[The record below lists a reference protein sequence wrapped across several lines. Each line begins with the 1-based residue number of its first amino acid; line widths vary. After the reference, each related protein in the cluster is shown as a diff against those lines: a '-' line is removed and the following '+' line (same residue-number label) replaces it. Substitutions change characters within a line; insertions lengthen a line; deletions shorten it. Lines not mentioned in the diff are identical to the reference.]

1 MNVGQLP
8 EGYREFKTVDLL
20 NNKKEMLTVNL
31 AALLLGAVM
40 VLPAALLVP
49 FHAYHKELLY
59 NIFVPLLFLAALF
72 LYILLHE
79 AVHGVF
85 MKKLSN
91 VKPYFGFKGLM
102 YAYAG
107 STAFFDKRSYMLIA
121 LAPVVLLGLVL
132 LLANLLLPVEWFWFV
147 YIIQIVNISG
157 AAGDIYVMNIIR
169 KAPADTLVCDAGVS
183 MKLYSQA

>member
-1 MNVGQLP
+1 MNVTLLP

-20 NNKKEMLTVNL
+20 NNKKELLTVNL
-31 AALLLGAVM
+31 AALLLGGVM

-49 FHAYHKELLY
+49 FPLLHKESVV
-59 NIFVPLLFLAALF
+59 NIFVPLLFLVALF
-72 LYILLHE
+72 LYVLLHE

-91 VKPYFGFKGLM
+91 VKPYFGFKGFM

-107 STAFFDKRSYMLIA
+107 STAFFDKRSYILIA
-121 LAPVVLLGLVL
+121 LAPVVLLGLAL
-132 LLANLLLPVEWFWFV
+132 LLANLLLSVEWFWFV

-183 MKLYSQA
+183 MKMYSRS

>member
-121 LAPVVLLGLVL
+121 MAPVVLLGLVL
-132 LLANLLLPVEWFWFV
+132 LLANLLLSVEWFWFV

>member
-1 MNVGQLP
+1 MNVAQLP
-8 EGYREFKTVDLL
+8 EGYREIKTVDLL

-107 STAFFDKRSYMLIA
+107 STAFFRQTQLYAHSDDACCFAGACIA
-121 LAPVVLLGLVL
+121 SGQSPAACGVVLVC
-132 LLANLLLPVEWFWFV
+132 VHHSDCK
-147 YIIQIVNISG
+147 YIRGSRRYLCNEYHS
-157 AAGDIYVMNIIR
+157 
-169 KAPADTLVCDAGVS
+169 
-183 MKLYSQA
+183 

>member
-1 MNVGQLP
+1 MNVAQLL

-107 STAFFDKRSYMLIA
+107 STAFFDKRSYILIA
-121 LAPVVLLGLVL
+121 MAPVVLLGLVL

>member
-1 MNVGQLP
+1 MNVAQLP

-121 LAPVVLLGLVL
+121 MAPVVLLGLVL

-169 KAPADTLVCDAGVS
+169 KAPADTLVCDAGVL

>member
-1 MNVGQLP
+1 
-8 EGYREFKTVDLL
+8 
-20 NNKKEMLTVNL
+20 
-31 AALLLGAVM
+31 
-40 VLPAALLVP
+40 
-49 FHAYHKELLY
+49 
-59 NIFVPLLFLAALF
+59 
-72 LYILLHE
+72 
-79 AVHGVF
+79 
-85 MKKLSN
+85 
-91 VKPYFGFKGLM
+91 M

-121 LAPVVLLGLVL
+121 MAPVVLLGLVL
-132 LLANLLLPVEWFWFV
+132 LLANLLLSVEWFWFV

>member
-1 MNVGQLP
+1 MNVAQLP

-20 NNKKEMLTVNL
+20 KNKKEMLTVNL

-121 LAPVVLLGLVL
+121 MAPVVLLGLVL
-132 LLANLLLPVEWFWFV
+132 LLANLLLPVAWFWFV

>member
-1 MNVGQLP
+1 MNVTQLP
-8 EGYREFKTVDLL
+8 EGYREIKTVDLL
-20 NNKKEMLTVNL
+20 NNIKKLLTVNL
-31 AALLLGAVM
+31 AALLLGIVM
-40 VLPAALLVP
+40 VLPAAFLVP
-49 FHAYHKELLY
+49 FHAFQKGFVYSLL
-59 NIFVPLLFLAALF
+59 VPLLFLVALF
-72 LYILLHE
+72 LYVLLHE

-121 LAPVVLLGLVL
+121 MAPVVLIGLIL

>member
-1 MNVGQLP
+1 MNVTQLP
-8 EGYREFKTVDLL
+8 EGYREIKTVDLL

-102 YAYAG
+102 YACAG

-121 LAPVVLLGLVL
+121 MAPVVLLGLVL
-132 LLANLLLPVEWFWFV
+132 LLANLLLPVAWFWFV